1 MGRMMQWN
9 KTNNSNNMFKVSILL
24 TFTLLLFSL
33 PAPVHGATLA
43 LVHRNHDR
51 FTGGKMDRLE
61 AVKGFVQRD
70 NHRRLQINQR
80 LGYDDDHD
88 TRRRAAETDEA
99 EMPLLTGR
107 DLGIGEYFV
116 EVKVGTPGQKLWLA
130 ADTGSEFTWF
140 NCLSLKK
147 TDIPHQRPKKKHP
160 HHARSHHHK
169 TTKNHTKAKKKAK
182 NHKNDPCTGVY
193 CPDKSRT
200 FHSVT
205 CASRK
210 CKVDLS
216 DLFSLTY
223 CPNPS
228 DPCLYDI
235 GYADGSSAKGF
246 FGTDTI
252 ILNGANGKQEKLN
265 NLTVGC
271 TKEMLDG
278 INFNEETG
286 GILGLGF
293 VKDSFIDKA
302 CSKYGSIF
310 SYCLVDHLSHRD
322 VPSYLTFGGH
332 HRAKLQAEMKKTE
345 LILFPPFYGVNVVGM
360 SVGNQM
366 LNITPEV
373 WNFNTQGGTIVDSGT
388 TLTALLTP
396 AYEAVSEALTKPL
409 SSVKKIPAE
418 DFGALDFCFEG
429 DGFDEKIVPRL
440 AFHFAGGV
448 KFEPPVKSYIIDVAP
463 QVKCLGIVP
472 IMGAAGVNV
481 IGNIMQQDHLWQYDF
496 AKRTVGFAPSLC
508 S

>member
-1 MGRMMQWN
+1 MQWN

-235 GYADGSSAKGF
+235 GFVKFLPLLFLFHLHAKSHLYVFSSDLHFYYNNMHFCLMTFLVGDTFFNFHCKPAVQWCYMVGVSFLLSLIGWGWKSFFFFYVLFLGGNQLMGLLWKG
-246 FGTDTI
+246 GR
-252 ILNGANGKQEKLN
+252 NGA
-265 NLTVGC
+265 TV
-271 TKEMLDG
+271 
-278 INFNEETG
+278 F
-286 GILGLGF
+286 
-293 VKDSFIDKA
+293 
-302 CSKYGSIF
+302 
-310 SYCLVDHLSHRD
+310 
-322 VPSYLTFGGH
+322 
-332 HRAKLQAEMKKTE
+332 
-345 LILFPPFYGVNVVGM
+345 LFLF
-360 SVGNQM
+360 
-366 LNITPEV
+366 
-373 WNFNTQGGTIVDSGT
+373 
-388 TLTALLTP
+388 
-396 AYEAVSEALTKPL
+396 
-409 SSVKKIPAE
+409 
-418 DFGALDFCFEG
+418 
-429 DGFDEKIVPRL
+429 
-440 AFHFAGGV
+440 
-448 KFEPPVKSYIIDVAP
+448 
-463 QVKCLGIVP
+463 
-472 IMGAAGVNV
+472 
-481 IGNIMQQDHLWQYDF
+481 
-496 AKRTVGFAPSLC
+496 
-508 S
+508 